1 MQTRNLALL
10 LGAVLTAGT
19 CLAQQADPSQAPQAP
34 AAAAPQSASQPAQ
47 QAGPR
52 HAINPDKQAAHL
64 RKQLGLNRDQVA
76 QIKPILADRQQQVQ
90 ALQADTSLAPKDR
103 HAKMQ
108 AIQQDS
114 KIKIEALLNDTQK
127 QQYEQMIADR
137 RAHRRN
143 QQAPQ
148 AQPQPGQ

>member
-19 CLAQQADPSQAPQAP
+19 CFAQQAEPTPASQAQPP
-34 AAAAPQSASQPAQ
+34 AATAQ
-47 QAGPR
+47 QAAPR
-52 HAINPDKQAAHL
+52 HAMNPDKQAKHL
-64 RKQLGLNRDQVA
+64 GKQLGLNRDQIA

-90 ALQADTSLAPKDR
+90 SLRADASLTQQDR
-103 HAKMQ
+103 RSKMK

-114 KIKIEALLNDTQK
+114 KSKIEAVLNDTQK
-127 QQYEQMIADR
+127 QQYEQMLADR

-143 QQAPQ
+143 QQQAPQ
-148 AQPQPGQ
+148 SEQPGQ